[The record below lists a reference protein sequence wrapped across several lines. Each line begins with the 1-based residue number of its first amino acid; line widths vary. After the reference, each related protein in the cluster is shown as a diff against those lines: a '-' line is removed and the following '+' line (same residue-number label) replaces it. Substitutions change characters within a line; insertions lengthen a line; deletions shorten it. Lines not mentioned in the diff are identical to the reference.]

1 MEPPHSGIE
10 LARKVH
16 ECLTDWEIDN
26 RTFSITLDNA
36 SVNDNMQDILKER
49 LSLQDDFKLVSN
61 GEFFHV
67 RCCAHILNLIVQ
79 EGLKVTSSALH
90 KIRESIK
97 FVKASEAR
105 SILFKQ
111 CVEQVGSI
119 NTSIGLRLDV
129 PTRWNS
135 TYTMLESGIKYHRA
149 FAHMAINDT
158 NYKFGLTNDEWA
170 RADAMCSFL
179 RPFEKITS
187 PNLVIQEM
195 ARKMK
200 QKFDKYWNEY
210 SIILALA
217 VVFDP
222 RWKFNIIQYCY
233 TKIDPITCYEKV
245 ANIKSNYKAST
256 VTTHHSALAS
266 SVSTSASFDDAFDD
280 YQDIYAIMDHSSL
293 DKSELENYLEEPILK
308 PDSWK
313 ELDVLNWWKSNQ
325 HRYPILSRMA
335 ADILSIPI
343 TTVASESAFSIGS
356 RALTKYRSSILP
368 ASVQAIICVRNWLHG
383 FVYNDNKGEEEEESL
398 DIFAPDEPAISGSQS
413 NFVELDDSEEEEDND
428 DATNI

>member
-1 MEPPHSGIE
+1 MSASQSHKSKSKATNVSSNDLAKCDDRTLIKSGMVPSLAAGIVQEAEDVQVDDELKAKRSRGYICLTAHFVDERWKLYSKILSFCKMKPPHSRIE

-16 ECLTDWEIDN
+16 ECLTDWGIEN
-26 RTFSITLDNA
+26 RIFSITLDNA
-36 SVNDNMQDILKER
+36 SANDNMQDILKER

-119 NTSIGLRLDV
+119 DTSMGLRLDV

-135 TYTMLESGIKYHRA
+135 TYTMLESGIEYRRA
-149 FAHMAINDT
+149 FTHIAINDT
-158 NYKFGLTNDEWA
+158 NYKFSLTNDEWA

-179 RPFEKITS
+179 RPFEKIIRLISGSSYPISNSCFMQISKIEMLLDANMKS
-187 PNLVIQEM
+187 PDLVIQEM

-200 QKFDKYWNEY
+200 QKFDKYWNKY
-210 SIILALA
+210 SVILALA
-217 VVFDP
+217 VVFNP
-222 RWKFNIIQYCY
+222 RGKFYIIQYCY
-233 TKIDPITCYEKV
+233 TKIDPFTCHEKV
-245 ANIKSNYKAST
+245 ANIKSKLIFMFNEYSSMGTFTNLGVDGAASGSSYKALT

-266 SVSTSASFDDAFDD
+266 SVST
-280 YQDIYAIMDHSSL
+280 
-293 DKSELENYLEEPILK
+293 
-308 PDSWK
+308 
-313 ELDVLNWWKSNQ
+313 
-325 HRYPILSRMA
+325 
-335 ADILSIPI
+335 
-343 TTVASESAFSIGS
+343 
-356 RALTKYRSSILP
+356 
-368 ASVQAIICVRNWLHG
+368 
-383 FVYNDNKGEEEEESL
+383 
-398 DIFAPDEPAISGSQS
+398 
-413 NFVELDDSEEEEDND
+413 
-428 DATNI
+428 